1 MKRSTPDDVDD
12 DGRYGAGKKI
22 DLSGQRGDGSVV
34 DWILR
39 EALLQQGQEGEQS
52 LPGGHGPPTGTGD
65 ISTRSAII
73 DGIEALSLS
82 GCGMGPAN
90 TSLLLSSLSSP

>member
-22 DLSGQRGDGSVV
+22 DLSWQRGDGSVV

-39 EALLQQGQEGEQS
+39 EALLQQGS
-52 LPGGHGPPTGTGD
+52 MHTVCILD
-65 ISTRSAII
+65 
-73 DGIEALSLS
+73 
-82 GCGMGPAN
+82 
-90 TSLLLSSLSSP
+90 